1 MTMTAEEIKTLGDS
15 EMETGRSVAIAL
27 GIVSIAFLLI
37 IGAFSFAV
45 VPNLLPVVA
54 LLVVSLGAAAV
65 TGAMFWAWRRRNQ
78 IIALFMRY
86 KLPAPL
92 PAPPANS
99 APALPPA
106 LETGTEASRGGEGA
120 RKIHGFDAATIMWV
134 CDCLANG
141 MPWTEAHLETM
152 TVPHMQPP
160 TPFGKSQVGKP
171 YYRLFHHEHGIF
183 CRAEI
188 ITGRGGPGN
197 PTGKLMVKSPLGML
211 ERIKNLPEDTPT
223 P

>member
-86 KLPAPL
+86 K
-92 PAPPANS
+92 
-99 APALPPA
+99 
-106 LETGTEASRGGEGA
+106 
-120 RKIHGFDAATIMWV
+120 
-134 CDCLANG
+134 
-141 MPWTEAHLETM
+141 
-152 TVPHMQPP
+152 
-160 TPFGKSQVGKP
+160 
-171 YYRLFHHEHGIF
+171 
-183 CRAEI
+183 
-188 ITGRGGPGN
+188 
-197 PTGKLMVKSPLGML
+197 
-211 ERIKNLPEDTPT
+211 
-223 P
+223 